1 MAELGLAGELIDRG
15 IPVREGRAFFD
26 GRPLG
31 TLSFESLPPPFPF
44 VLSVPQHITESV
56 LEERFDSLGNPVVR
70 GVNVQGI
77 QQAEQ
82 QIVVHGSEQE
92 WVTDRVIACDGRHG
106 SVRDMLGVSLQGKP
120 YDAHY
125 VMGDF
130 PDTTSFGPDAAIYL
144 GQDGLVESFPLPN
157 DVRRWVARLEQPV
170 EKDILAKLAEAVS
183 SRTPYHLPVDDCLM
197 TSSFTAERFEAER
210 FYVGGGGRR
219 PGGRRRPRHK
229 PHRWTG
235 HEPRLDGRRL
245 VGCLDREWSCSSGS
259 RELRSHQKNS
269 IQEGSPALRAQ
280 HDHGA
285 GRAGQPPATAPGAS
299 HTQPSAAW
307 PFHPPVHHGQIVM
320 TSPDR
325 GALRWQ
331 TADFPTCPPLYF
343 DLWTYDSFILIAY
356 SHSPLPSAGGTI
368 RTKSS
373 IAVN

>member
-15 IPVREGRAFFD
+15 IPVREGRAFFE

-70 GVNVQGI
+70 DINVQGI

-92 WVTDRVIACDGRHG
+92 WVADRVVACDGRHG
-106 SVRDMLGVSLQGKP
+106 PVRDMLGIGFQGKP

-157 DVRRWVARLEQPV
+157 DVRRWVARLEQPF

-183 SRTPYHLPVDDCLM
+183 SRTPYHLPVDNCLM

-210 FYVGGGGRR
+210 FYVGGVALAGDAAHVISPIGGQGMNLGWMDADWLDAWIGNGAAPAALANYHRIRR
-219 PGGRRRPRHK
+219 TAFRKAARR
-229 PHRWTG
+229 
-235 HEPRLDGRRL
+235 
-245 VGCLDREWSCSSGS
+245 S
-259 RELRSHQKNS
+259 ELNMTM
-269 IQEGSPALRAQ
+269 
-280 HDHGA
+280 
-285 GRAGQPPATAPGAS
+285 GRAGRGNRLRQLLAHLILSRPLRGLFTRLF
-299 HTQPSAAW
+299 T
-307 PFHPPVHHGQIVM
+307 M
-320 TSPDR
+320 DR
-325 GALRWQ
+325 L
-331 TADFPTCPPLYF
+331 
-343 DLWTYDSFILIAY
+343 S
-356 SHSPLPSAGGTI
+356 
-368 RTKSS
+368 
-373 IAVN
+373 